1 MNFNDWPWMKELS
14 RLLATRRPE
23 PIQQARRIVEMQLHI
38 VLPVKVGI
46 IGVMFYYLFHAVA
59 PYEVTNT
66 RGVAVETLQKYFLL
80 YVLCNALAGI
90 VFLNWRRFAPGIFQ
104 WLLFTL
110 GLLDGLF
117 MAGLTFVTGGFES
130 MGYWMFPGLI
140 VLNAISIPLATPQ
153 IVLNLSLSI
162 FYFSAGILNAKIPY
176 ESTLDTV
183 PKRNPSRLAAGTNP
197 AVPTAYSTNRGV
209 MPPLPDQSAR
219 VRKHI
224 RWDRSEPGTSAED
237 LDIPAEPFLL
247 RVSVLLLLTICC
259 YGVQVLAERQRRAYE
274 EEREFAVR
282 EAQLRTAGRLA
293 AQIAHQLKNP
303 LAIINNTVFSLQRAW
318 KEAKPAAAGQI
329 QIIQE
334 EIGRADRIL
343 TDLMGYAQL
352 GEGRVEKLD
361 VISELDQAIEQVFPA
376 AAGYRI
382 GIERHYGSYF
392 PPLLMQRRHL
402 SEILVNLLQNCREA
416 LQGAGN
422 ISVTAVCRPD
432 YSTEITIA
440 DDGPGIPPDR
450 LERIFEAYYSTK
462 EKGTGLGLA
471 IVKHNIE
478 LYAGI
483 VRAESELGNGA
494 RFVLVLPAK
503 AVINLA
509 KPI

>member
-1 MNFNDWPWMKELS
+1 MNVNDWPWMKGLS

-23 PIQQARRIVEMQLHI
+23 PLQQARRIVEMQLHI
-38 VLPVKVGI
+38 VLPAKAGV

-80 YVLCNALAGI
+80 YVLCNAVAGI
-90 VFLNWRRFAPGIFQ
+90 IFLCWRRFAPGLFQ

-110 GLLDGLF
+110 GLLDGVF

-153 IVLNLSLSI
+153 IVLNLSLSV
-162 FYFSAGILNAKIPY
+162 FYLSAGILNAKIPY
-176 ESTLDTV
+176 ESTLEVV
-183 PKRNPSRLAAGTNP
+183 PRRNPSRLATGTNLPGSMAPPTNP
-197 AVPTAYSTNRGV
+197 AGLT
-209 MPPLPDQSAR
+209 PLPESATR
-219 VRKHI
+219 VHRRII
-224 RWDRSEPGTSAED
+224 RWDNSEPRTPVE
-237 LDIPAEPFLL
+237 DIPTEPFLL
-247 RVSVLLLLTICC
+247 RVSVLLLLTVCC
-259 YGVQVLAERQRRAYE
+259 YGVQVLEERQRRTSE

-282 EAQLRTAGRLA
+282 EAQLRTAGRVA

-318 KEAKPAAAGQI
+318 KENKLHPEGPI
-329 QIIQE
+329 QMIQE

-352 GEGRVEKLD
+352 AEGRVERLE
-361 VISELDQAIEQVFPA
+361 VIPELEQALEQVFPP
-376 AAGYRI
+376 AAGYGTR
-382 GIERHYGSYF
+382 IERHFGSHF

-402 SEILVNLLQNCREA
+402 SEILVNLLLNAREV
-416 LQGAGN
+416 LHGAGT
-422 ISVTAVCRPD
+422 ITITAVCRPD
-432 YSTEITIA
+432 YATEITIA
-440 DDGPGIPPDR
+440 DDGPGIAPDR

-478 LYAGI
+478 LYAGS
-483 VRAESELGNGA
+483 VRAESELGKGA

-509 KPI
+509 QPI